1 MPGDAS
7 RLAKL
12 SPEDYSREARA
23 LVMWTNL
30 RRLFPAGVMFAALFA
45 AYSIGKTTAVARFQT
60 IGLVKFLGMFVSP
73 YLLANLVGTPLRDA
87 IQEVHKYIAHMISPF
102 QGADDDTRSGWACIY
117 AMYRRNRDRFS
128 DQDRRYLESKLECV
142 DKSIGRLNDPDVRRT
157 CDAMW
162 TVVQA
167 LPKTNRVLTDAV
179 VSPEVERAVRHA
191 SEHVQYT
198 IKMLASDVV
207 RESVRPPGKRARP
220 RVLYFLGP
228 PGTGKTR
235 MANRLAAALGLPIV
249 ALSIDS
255 DNFPGSQRNGTTYR
269 GGIII
274 STSSGTTDGAT
285 AWSAAL
291 QQAECTNAIVFIDEA
306 DKTLNADAGKARHF
320 LKLFDGDCRVY
331 LNDLDYK
338 YHTGAH
344 TFFLAGNAPLEND
357 ALRNR
362 MLTVSFDG
370 FDIPTRAGIATA
382 HFKRALRNAGQT
394 EGPELRNVL
403 MEVIF
408 YETNCGI
415 RSMLQVIDLLV
426 QHLLAS
432 AAGYTHDHPFD
443 VARAYAQF
451 AIEPRDS

>member
-1 MPGDAS
+1 MPDDAGKPN
-7 RLAKL
+7 KL
-12 SPEDYSREARA
+12 SAEDYSREARA
-23 LVMWTNL
+23 LVMWTNV

-45 AYSIGKTTAVARFQT
+45 AYSIGKTAAVARLQT
-60 IGLVKFLGMFVSP
+60 ASLVKFLGMFVSP

-87 IQEVHKYIAHMISPF
+87 IQEVHKYIGHLISPF
-102 QGADDDTRSGWACIY
+102 QEADDDTRSCWACLY
-117 AMYRRNRDRFS
+117 AMYRGNRDRFS

-167 LPKTNRVLTDAV
+167 LPKRNRVLTDAA
-179 VSPEVERAVRHA
+179 VSPAIARAVRHA

-198 IKMLASDVV
+198 IKMFASDVV
-207 RESVRPPGKRARP
+207 RESGCPPGRRARP

-249 ALSIDS
+249 ALPIDS
-255 DNFPGSQRNGTTYR
+255 DNFPGSHRNGTTYR

-274 STSSGTTDGAT
+274 SPSSGTTDGAT

-306 DKTLNADAGKARHF
+306 DKTLNADAGKARHL

-331 LNDLDYK
+331 LNDLDYY
-338 YHTGAH
+338 YHTAAH
-344 TFFLAGNAPLEND
+344 TFFLAGNAPLDND

-362 MLTVSFDG
+362 MLTVPFEG
-370 FDIPTRAGIATA
+370 FDIPTRAGIAAT
-382 HFKRALRNAGQT
+382 HFQRALRDAGQP
-394 EGPELRNVL
+394 EGPESSDVL
-403 MEVIF
+403 TEIIF
-408 YETNCGI
+408 HETDCGI
-415 RSMLQVIDLLV
+415 RSMLQVIDLFA

-432 AAGYTHDHPFD
+432 RAGYTHDHPFD

-451 AIEPRDS
+451 AMT